1 MSEDADEL
9 SGVEGHPFLFHL
21 WALTIPSSSRNGA
34 GIGYGLRRL
43 PSGGWLIRWVPY
55 LLMSLPSDLPA
66 PWEQYESLQYFF
78 SLTTGSL
85 SETLRISPPY
95 LCFPCNQRTQELQS
109 LIMLSFVVIRHIFCR
124 LSAVFLPLLSVC
136 LGFTDTWQSPRLLY
150 WLAAGCL
157 DSWPQT
163 RRWKPY
169 LLCVGVLALL
179 CSRIFKR
186 CQLRTIPKI
195 RQRIKE
201 LTK

>member
-34 GIGYGLRRL
+34 GTGYGLRRL
-43 PSGGWLIRWVPY
+43 PRGGWLIRWVPY

-163 RRWKPY
+163 RRRKPY